1 MTNKNVPYRFSS
13 IFVRENVYFI
23 CCCNITNNVISL
35 VAHKLHEIHMV
46 SRLLTP
52 RKIAP
57 CLG

>member
-1 MTNKNVPYRFSS
+1 MYRFSS

-35 VAHKLHEIHMV
+35 VAHKLNEIHMV

-52 RKIAP
+52 KKIAP